1 MASRR
6 LRALSL
12 VLLFALLQIAA
23 PMLAYARMAGQGS
36 LTLEICSATGGT
48 LEPVGTD
55 MLAGKLPAEAGDH
68 EHCPLCLAGSAAL
81 VGRTPTAPGFTHATP
96 APASLPGL
104 AARFTA
110 VTPPATGPPSLV

>member
-36 LTLEICSATGGT
+36 LTLEICSAAGGA
-48 LEPVGTD
+48 LQPIGNEAFAGT
-55 MLAGKLPAEAGDH
+55 LPAEAGDH
-68 EHCPLCLAGSAAL
+68 DHCPLCLAGSAAPI
-81 VGRTPTAPGFTHATP
+81 GRTPDAVGFTHATP

-104 AARFTA
+104 SARFT
-110 VTPPATGPPSLV
+110 VCTPPATGPPSLA